1 MLLTQVTFFA
11 HSVLLKLNLKNQ
23 FKIAMHK
30 LCSDKLTVSMV
41 SGDFKEKVLEFI
53 FTDQVFSIKVIL
65 KEPQITGNFFFKF
78 L

>member
-1 MLLTQVTFFA
+1 
-11 HSVLLKLNLKNQ
+11 
-23 FKIAMHK
+23 MHK

-53 FTDQVFSIKVIL
+53 AADQVFSIKVTL